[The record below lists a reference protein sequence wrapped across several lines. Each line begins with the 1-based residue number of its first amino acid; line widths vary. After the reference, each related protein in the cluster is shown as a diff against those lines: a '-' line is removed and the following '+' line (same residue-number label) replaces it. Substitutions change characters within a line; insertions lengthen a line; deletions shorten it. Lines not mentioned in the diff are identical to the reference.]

1 MKIRNDLAISETGFV
16 FDPVTGESFS
26 LNQIGTEIFKLYKDT
41 KSQTEIKK
49 NILKK
54 YDVSDAELEKSLIDF
69 EGMMKEYNFIQ
80 K

>member
-26 LNQIGTEIFKLYKDT
+26 LNQIGTEIFNLYKED
-41 KSQTEIKK
+41 KNQSEIKK
-49 NILKK
+49 IIIDK
-54 YDVSDAELEKSLIDF
+54 YDVSEAELDKSLIDF

>member
-26 LNQIGTEIFKLYKDT
+26 LNQIGTEIFNLYKEE
-41 KSQTEIKK
+41 KNQSEIKK
-49 NILKK
+49 IITDK
-54 YDVSDAELEKSLIDF
+54 YDVSEAELDKSLIDF
-69 EGMMKEYNFIQ
+69 EGMIKEYNFIQ

>member
-26 LNQIGTEIFKLYKDT
+26 LNQIGTEIFNLYKEE
-41 KSQTEIKK
+41 KNQSEIKK
-49 NILKK
+49 IIINK
-54 YDVSDAELEKSLIDF
+54 YDVSEAELDKSLIDF
-69 EGMMKEYNFIQ
+69 EGMINEYKFIQ